1 MTFIIK
7 TDVAPNVTNLPK
19 FEFVKVDLRSILTN
33 GSLCLVTADEL
44 QFFGGKSMLNLIV
57 GANLAESIFRQN
69 YSSSDVNVNI
79 WSSANSASD
88 IDTYVQMTAVENGL
102 KFTTSGN
109 PTTAKL
115 GLIKFMSE
123 ANMRAVLTTAKEIY
137 FDIWITPLQL
147 PTMLGNTSKTW
158 TECAIAKI
166 SNGLSPTQNTDARIT
181 ANYVNLQTTDT
192 KWYSKSDTTLSQEY
206 RDGSYVLNEPKF
218 MAASQTLAAYSQ
230 ANNVNANVVGQIH
243 ASVLE
248 GGYMSQDFILHSIYA
263 EDLTKSGRTANEV
276 AAIRKLQF
284 DQYFS

>member
-7 TDVAPNVTNLPK
+7 TDVAPTVTNLPK
-19 FEFVKVDLRSILTN
+19 FEFIKVDLRSVLTN

-44 QFFGGKSMLNLIV
+44 QVFGGKSMLNLIV

-79 WSSANSASD
+79 WSSENSASD

-109 PTTAKL
+109 PATAKL

-123 ANMRAVLTTAKEIY
+123 ANMRAVLTTAKDIY
-137 FDIWITPLQL
+137 FDVWITPLQL

-166 SNGLSPTQNTDARIT
+166 SSGLSPTQNTEARIT

-192 KWYSKSDTTLSQEY
+192 KWYSKSDATLDQQY
-206 RDGSYVLNEPKF
+206 ADGSYVLNEPKF

-230 ANNVNANVVGQIH
+230 ANNVNATIVGQIH

-276 AAIRKLQF
+276 ATIRKLQF

>member
-7 TDVAPNVTNLPK
+7 TDVVPTVPNLPK
-19 FEFVKVDLRSILTN
+19 FEFIKTDLKTILTK

-44 QFFGGKSMLNLIV
+44 QVFGGKSMLNLIV
-57 GANLAESIFRQN
+57 GLNLAESLFREN
-69 YSSSDVNVNI
+69 YAADVNVNI
-79 WSSANSASD
+79 WSSASRDND

-109 PTTAKL
+109 PATAKL
-115 GLIKFMSE
+115 GILKFISE
-123 ANMRAVLTTAKEIY
+123 QNMRAVLTTAKDIY
-137 FDIWITPLQL
+137 FDVWITPLQY
-147 PTMLGNTSKTW
+147 PTMLGNTSKPW

-166 SNGLSPTQNTDARIT
+166 AMDSSPTQNSNTRIT

-192 KWYSKSDTTLSQEY
+192 KWYTKSDTTLGQQY
-206 RDGSYVLNEPKF
+206 TDGSYVLNEPKF
-218 MAASQTLAAYSQ
+218 MAASQKLEAYNQ
-230 ANNVNANVVGQIH
+230 ANNVNATIVGQIH

-276 AAIRKLQF
+276 AEIRKSHF
-284 DQYFS
+284 DKFFD